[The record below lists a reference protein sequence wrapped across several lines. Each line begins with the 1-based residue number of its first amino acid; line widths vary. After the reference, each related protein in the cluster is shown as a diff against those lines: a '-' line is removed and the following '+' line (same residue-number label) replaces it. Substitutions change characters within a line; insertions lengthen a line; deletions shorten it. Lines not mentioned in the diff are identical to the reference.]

1 MPLSEAISLA
11 ATVIVAA
18 LFLLLLF
25 EPGLPYRVREPSH
38 GPLDSPQFVNY
49 LSAIVN
55 ARLFAAGRLDVLNN
69 GDAIY
74 AAALEAI
81 RAAKRS
87 VHLEVYLFLRGRAG
101 DEALKALTERARA
114 GVAVRIVVDRIGSLM
129 TPASYFA
136 ELRAA
141 GGRVV
146 WYQPVAWYT
155 LKRFNNRTHRDIL
168 VVDGEEGFVGGVGI
182 ADYWLRPTS
191 NGRLGPPGRGRPWR
205 DTMVRVRGD
214 LVKALQTS
222 FAENWLEA
230 AGEVLPESEFALLS
244 EEEPRV
250 VPAEGGLGMVV
261 NSTPSAGRGTQAR
274 LLFQILI
281 ASARRS
287 IHICS
292 PYFLPDR
299 SLMAELERAAR
310 RGVPVTILT
319 PGKWNNHPITRL
331 ASRRR
336 YGRLLKA
343 GAAIHEYQPTMIHAK
358 VFIVDR
364 LWAVVGSTNFDN
376 RSFGLNDEVN
386 LAVLQREFAATLER
400 DFEADLAESKR
411 ITLAEWRE
419 RSYAERILA
428 LGARIL
434 ERQV

>member
-1 MPLSEAISLA
+1 MAAI
-11 ATVIVAA
+11 VIVAA

-25 EPGLPYRVREPSH
+25 EPGLPYRVIEPSP

-55 ARLFAAGRLDVLNN
+55 ARLFAAGELEVLAS
-69 GDAIY
+69 GGAIY
-74 AAALEAI
+74 GAALQAI
-81 RAAKRS
+81 RSARRS

-114 GVAVRIVVDRIGSLM
+114 GVQVRIVVDRIGSLM
-129 TPASYFA
+129 TPKRYFA
-136 ELRAA
+136 ELQAA
-141 GGRVV
+141 GGRVY

-168 VVDGEEGFVGGVGI
+168 VVDGEVAFVGGVGI
-182 ADYWLRPTS
+182 ADFW
-191 NGRLGPPGRGRPWR
+191 LGPPGRGRPWR

-230 AGEVLPESEFALLS
+230 AGEVLPEAEFALLAP
-244 EEEPRV
+244 EEPRAL
-250 VPAEGGLGMVV
+250 P
-261 NSTPSAGRGTQAR
+261 PGR
-274 LLFQILI
+274 QILI
-281 ASARRS
+281 ASARES
-287 IHICS
+287 IRICS

-336 YGRLLKA
+336 YGRLLEA
-343 GAAIHEYQPTMIHAK
+343 GARIHEYQPAMIHAK
-358 VFIVDR
+358 VFIVDA

-386 LAVLQREFAATLER
+386 LAVLERGFAARLEH
-400 DFEADLAESKR
+400 DFASDLAQAR
-411 ITLAEWRE
+411 AITLAEWR
-419 RSYAERILA
+419 RRPYAERALA
-428 LGARIL
+428 LGARVL

>member
-1 MPLSEAISLA
+1 VS
-11 ATVIVAA
+11 
-18 LFLLLLF
+18 
-25 EPGLPYRVREPSH
+25 EPSRR
-38 GPLDSPQFVNY
+38 PLDSPQFVNY

-55 ARLFAAGRLDVLNN
+55 ARLFAAGELEVLES
-69 GDAIY
+69 GERIY
-74 AAALEAI
+74 AAALAAI
-81 RAAKRS
+81 RSAKRS
-87 VHLEVYLFLRGRAG
+87 VHLEVYLFPRGRAG
-101 DEALKALTERARA
+101 DEALRALTERARA
-114 GVAVRIVVDRIGSLM
+114 GVAVRIVVDRIGSLR
-129 TPASYFA
+129 TPARYFA

-168 VVDGEEGFVGGVGI
+168 VVDGETAFVGGVGV
-182 ADYWLRPTS
+182 ADFW
-191 NGRLGPPGRGRPWR
+191 LGPPGEGRPWR
-205 DTMVRVRGD
+205 DTMVRIRGD

-230 AGEVLPESEFALLS
+230 AGEVLPEGEFALLTPD
-244 EEEPRV
+244 EPRV
-250 VPAEGGLGMVV
+250 VPPDHGLGMVV
-261 NSTPSAGRGTQAR
+261 NSTPSAGRATQAR

-281 ASARRS
+281 ASARES
-287 IHICS
+287 IRICS

-336 YGRLLKA
+336 YGRLLEA
-343 GAAIHEYQPTMIHAK
+343 GATVHEYQPAMIHAK

-386 LAVLQREFAATLER
+386 LAVLERGFAARLER
-400 DFEADLAESKR
+400 DFAADLEKSR
-411 ITLAEWRE
+411 PITLPEWRRRSWLE
-419 RSYAERILA
+419 RALA
-428 LGARIL
+428 LGARVL

>member
-1 MPLSEAISLA
+1 VRAQALSAFISIAAI
-11 ATVIVAA
+11 VIVAA
-18 LFLLLLF
+18 LLLLLLF
-25 EPGLPYRVREPSH
+25 EPGLPYKVAEPSREA
-38 GPLDSPQFVNY
+38 LDSPRFVNY
-49 LSAIVN
+49 LSAIIN
-55 ARLFAAGRLDVLNN
+55 ARPFAAGELEVLNT
-69 GDAIY
+69 GERIY
-74 AAALEAI
+74 AAALDAV
-81 RAAKRS
+81 RRAKRS
-87 VHLEVYLFLRGRAG
+87 VHLEVYLFLQGRAG
-101 DEALKALTERARA
+101 DEALRALTERARA
-114 GVAVRIVVDRIGSLM
+114 GVSVRIVVDRIGSLG
-129 TPASYFA
+129 TPKRYFD
-136 ELRAA
+136 ELVAA
-141 GGRVV
+141 GGRVY

-168 VVDGEEGFVGGVGI
+168 VVDGEVAFVGGVGV
-182 ADYWLRPTS
+182 ADFW
-191 NGRLGPPGRGRPWR
+191 LGPPGDGRPWR

-230 AGEVLPESEFALLS
+230 AGEVLPEAEFALLS
-244 EEEPRV
+244 DEQPRV
-250 VPAEGGLGMVV
+250 VPRDHGLGMVV
-261 NSTPSAGRGTQAR
+261 NSTPSAGRATQAR
-274 LLFQILI
+274 LLFQILV
-281 ASARRS
+281 ASARES
-287 IHICS
+287 IRICS

-336 YGRLLKA
+336 YGRLLAA
-343 GAAIHEYQPTMIHAK
+343 GATVHEYQPAMIHAK

-386 LAVLQREFAATLER
+386 LAVLERGFAAQLER
-400 DFEADLAESKR
+400 DFAADLDQSR
-411 ITLAEWRE
+411 PITLTEWRR
-419 RSYAERILA
+419 RSWAERTLA

>member
-1 MPLSEAISLA
+1 MRPQALSELISIA

-18 LFLLLLF
+18 LFFLLLF
-25 EPGLPYRVREPSH
+25 EPGLPYRVREASP

-55 ARLFAAGRLDVLNN
+55 ARLFAAGELRALNT
-69 GDAIY
+69 GEQIY
-74 AAALEAI
+74 AAALDAV
-81 RAAKRS
+81 RSARRS
-87 VHLEVYLFLRGRAG
+87 VHLEAYLFLRGRAG

-114 GVAVRIVVDRIGSLM
+114 GVSVRIVIDRIGSLM
-129 TPASYFA
+129 TPKSYFA
-136 ELRAA
+136 ELLAA
-141 GGRVV
+141 GGRVY

-168 VVDGEEGFVGGVGI
+168 VVDGEVAFVGGVGI
-182 ADYWLRPTS
+182 ADYWL
-191 NGRLGPPGRGRPWR
+191 GPPGGGRPWR

-230 AGEVLPESEFALLS
+230 AGEVLPEAEFALLT

-250 VPAEGGLGMVV
+250 VPPGHGLGMVV
-261 NSTPSAGRGTQAR
+261 NSTPSAGRATQAR
-274 LLFQILI
+274 LLFQLLV
-281 ASARRS
+281 ASARES
-287 IHICS
+287 IKICS

-336 YGRLLKA
+336 YGRLLEA
-343 GAAIHEYQPTMIHAK
+343 GATIHEYQPAMIHAK
-358 VFIVDR
+358 VFIVDG

-386 LAVLQREFAATLER
+386 LAVLQRDFAAALER
-400 DFEADLAESKR
+400 DFEADLTQSR
-411 ITLAEWRE
+411 SITRAEWRR
-419 RSYAERILA
+419 RSFAERVLA

>member
-1 MPLSEAISLA
+1 MH
-11 ATVIVAA
+11 
-18 LFLLLLF
+18 
-25 EPGLPYRVREPSH
+25 EPSP

-55 ARLFAAGRLDVLNN
+55 ARLFASGELEVLNN
-69 GDAIY
+69 GERIY
-74 AAALEAI
+74 GAALEAI
-81 RAAKRS
+81 RSAKRS

-101 DEALKALTERARA
+101 DEALRALTERARA

-129 TPASYFA
+129 TPKSYFA
-136 ELRAA
+136 GLIAA
-141 GGRVV
+141 GGRVY

-168 VVDGEEGFVGGVGI
+168 VVDGEVAFVGGVGV
-182 ADYWLRPTS
+182 ADFWLSPAGDDRIV
-191 NGRLGPPGRGRPWR
+191 PGGNGRPWR
-205 DTMVRVRGD
+205 DTMVRIRGD

-230 AGEVLPESEFALLS
+230 AGEVLPEAEFALLS
-244 EEEPRV
+244 PEQPRV
-250 VPAEGGLGMVV
+250 VPQDHGLGMVV
-261 NSTPSAGRGTQAR
+261 NSTPSAGRATQAR
-274 LLFQILI
+274 LLFQILV
-281 ASARRS
+281 ASARES
-287 IHICS
+287 IRICS

-319 PGKWNNHPITRL
+319 PGRWNNHPITRL

-336 YGRLLKA
+336 YGRLLEA
-343 GAAIHEYQPTMIHAK
+343 GATIHEYQPTMIHAK
-358 VFIVDR
+358 VFIVDS

-386 LAVLQREFAATLER
+386 LAVLEKGFATRLEA
-400 DFEADLAESKR
+400 DFAADLAQSR
-411 ITLAEWRE
+411 PVTLAEWRG
-419 RSYAERILA
+419 RSYAERMLA